1 MDLRGLDF
9 LDGFEQRMRIVA
21 AVDSVVNRGNRNM
34 EIEKLFNEGQLDN
47 IIFSVLVFIMERTL
61 AEDEECT
68 IDSIAAF
75 VAQILPAYSLSFT
88 SETVYRITE
97 YIIKDILQNGG
108 EARYY
113 PVMSYGRGLEEIR
126 IRLID
131 DKLMDGPHGYIVTY
145 QLTDQG
151 YDLLF
156 RTKEVEQEI
165 NFTIEELKLRELIRR
180 KNYKKAIR
188 QSSSLVQM
196 VRQKKNDIGQFIQKI
211 RENIYDVDIREF
223 EELVSSSYT
232 LLQEEYGIMGEIRD
246 MIALSE
252 ERLRDEESSRGEL
265 DEEMKKARSEITAIR
280 RNINTTINEQKELIL
295 DRYSLADI
303 YKETIAESFSLSLA
317 RYYDFEQEILA
328 HLERCDESVIP
339 SLWKLLNPLFRP
351 NPERNLNI
359 LSLFERQTRLKQ
371 DEENVEGL
379 AVPELDEDAELQ
391 RVKQINEAN
400 TVFIRS
406 ILEYASEKGSGF
418 RFGELFA
425 YLKEQDVFDLLIDGD
440 LVFKSM
446 LKLYEMSVIDIKAWK
461 AQHDEVVANATGEL
475 DVPYCLYCIEAKQ
488 PDLYGV
494 ERIEIQKPDE
504 CLFEE
509 ELSFRQ
515 GDALFSRCIS
525 ISNFLI
531 EVSFG

>member
-1 MDLRGLDF
+1 MDLRGLEF

-34 EIEKLFNEGQLDN
+34 ELEKLFNEGQLDN

-88 SETVYRITE
+88 SETVYLITE
-97 YIIKDILQNGG
+97 YITKDILQNGG

-113 PVMSYGRGLEEIR
+113 PVMSYGRGLEKIR

-131 DKLMDGPHGYIVTY
+131 DKLREGPHGYIVTY

-165 NFTIEELKLRELIRR
+165 SFTIEELKLRELIRR
-180 KNYKKAIR
+180 KNYKMAIR

-223 EELVSSSYT
+223 EELVGSTYT

-265 DEEMKKARSEITAIR
+265 DEEMKKA
-280 RNINTTINEQKELIL
+280 
-295 DRYSLADI
+295 
-303 YKETIAESFSLSLA
+303 
-317 RYYDFEQEILA
+317 
-328 HLERCDESVIP
+328 
-339 SLWKLLNPLFRP
+339 
-351 NPERNLNI
+351 
-359 LSLFERQTRLKQ
+359 
-371 DEENVEGL
+371 
-379 AVPELDEDAELQ
+379 
-391 RVKQINEAN
+391 
-400 TVFIRS
+400 
-406 ILEYASEKGSGF
+406 
-418 RFGELFA
+418 
-425 YLKEQDVFDLLIDGD
+425 
-440 LVFKSM
+440 
-446 LKLYEMSVIDIKAWK
+446 
-461 AQHDEVVANATGEL
+461 
-475 DVPYCLYCIEAKQ
+475 
-488 PDLYGV
+488 
-494 ERIEIQKPDE
+494 
-504 CLFEE
+504 
-509 ELSFRQ
+509 
-515 GDALFSRCIS
+515 
-525 ISNFLI
+525 
-531 EVSFG
+531 

>member
-21 AVDSVVNRGNRNM
+21 AVDSVVNRSNRNM

-75 VAQILPAYSLSFT
+75 VAHILPAYSLSFT
-88 SETVYRITE
+88 SETVYLITE

-131 DKLMDGPHGYIVTY
+131 DKLREGPHGYIVTY

-165 NFTIEELKLRELIRR
+165 SFTIEELKLRELIRR

-223 EELVSSSYT
+223 EELVGSTYT

-295 DRYSLADI
+295 DRFSLADI

-328 HLERCDESVIP
+328 RLERCDESVIP

-391 RVKQINEAN
+391 RVKQINKAN

-406 ILEYASEKGSGF
+406 ILEYASEKRSGF

>member
-1 MDLRGLDF
+1 MDLKGLEF

-21 AVDSVVNRGNRNM
+21 AIDSVVNRGNRNM
-34 EIEKLFNEGQLDN
+34 EIERLFQDGQLDN

-75 VAQILPAYSLSFT
+75 IDKVLPAYGLNFPP
-88 SETVYRITE
+88 ETVRQIAE

-113 PVMSYGRGLEEIR
+113 PVMSYGKGIAEIR

-131 DKLMDGPHGYIVTY
+131 DKLREGPHGYIVTY

-165 NFTIEELKLRELIRR
+165 SFTIEELKLRELIRR
-180 KNYKKAIR
+180 KNYKQAIR
-188 QSSSLVQM
+188 QSSNLVQM
-196 VRQKKNDIGQFIQKI
+196 VRQKKNDIWQFVQKI
-211 RENIYDVDIREF
+211 RENIYDVEISEF
-223 EELVSSSYT
+223 EELIGSTYT

-252 ERLRDEESSRGEL
+252 ERLREEESSRGVL
-265 DEEMKKARSEITAIR
+265 DEEMKQARSEITAIR

-295 DRYSLADI
+295 HRHSLSAI
-303 YKETIAESFSLSLA
+303 YKETIADSFSLSLA
-317 RYYDFEQEILA
+317 RYYDFDKEILVP
-328 HLERCDESVIP
+328 LERCEESVIP
-339 SLWKLLNPLFRP
+339 SLWKLLNPLLMP

-359 LSLFERQTRLKQ
+359 LSLYERQTRLRQ
-371 DEENVEGL
+371 DEDVTEGL

-391 RVKQINEAN
+391 KIKRLNQAN
-400 TVFIRS
+400 TAFMHS
-406 ILEYASEKGSGF
+406 ILEYAADIKRDF
-418 RFGELFA
+418 RFSELFA
-425 YLKEQDVFDLLIDGD
+425 YLKEQDDFELLLDGD

-446 LKLYEMSVIDIKAWK
+446 LKLYELSVIDIKGWQ
-461 AQHDEVVANATGEL
+461 AQGDEVVANSTGEL
-475 DVPYCLYCIEAKQ
+475 AVPYCLYCIKAEQ

-494 ERIEIQKPDE
+494 ERIRMRKPDE
-504 CLFEE
+504 GLFEDE
-509 ELSFRQ
+509 FPFYQ
-515 GDALFSRCIS
+515 GEALFSRRIS
-525 ISNFLI
+525 ISDFLF